1 MEIVFDQFQL
11 AKAFGKVID
20 LVRRQEYKKATQEE
34 KKVIKRSKY
43 LLLKNQDDL
52 LPQERPQ
59 PQKVLELK
67 QNQSKVYLLKDFLK
81 ELWK

>member
-1 MEIVFDQFQL
+1 VEIVFDQFQL